1 MPYAVEFEFRK
12 TYLFAK
18 VTGDNSGETVF
29 GYMREITERCDEE
42 DCFRILIYECLDG
55 QRLAPMDVF
64 KIVSECSMQALGK
77 FDAIA
82 YVDENMGNMAEFA
95 ENVAINRGMPI
106 KMFTNLKDA
115 IMWIEAQNEDSDSQ
129 RIFRGDT
136 DIG

>member
-1 MPYAVEFEFRK
+1 
-12 TYLFAK
+12 
-18 VTGDNSGETVF
+18 
-29 GYMREITERCDEE
+29 
-42 DCFRILIYECLDG
+42 
-55 QRLAPMDVF
+55 MDVF

-95 ENVAINRGMPI
+95 ENVAFNRGMPI